1 MLIKRIIRKFLR
13 IFFKIFK
20 YDKPLGYVFMLHR
33 IAEIENDKLFPN
45 ENMKVSPAFLDSQL
59 EILKKTYNIIPASH
73 IPLYL
78 KKRHKKPFI
87 VFTIDDGYK
96 DNLYNALPVFQKHN
110 IPFTVFVTIDF
121 PDQKAV
127 LWWYVLEDLLL
138 KNDLLHLNNGKTYE
152 CRTKAEKET
161 AFMEIRAEILKS
173 DQTDLVNQLNRL
185 FYGYKIDWFSK
196 TKELCM
202 TWDEVKL
209 LSEEPLV
216 TIGGHTVHHYNLK
229 QLPESQAA
237 EEILLGNKLLAEKI
251 GKDID
256 VFAYPFG
263 SPNEANKREYKII
276 TRYFS
281 GLAFIAF
288 GGAVTKLS
296 KRNVLPRI
304 MFTHDFKVEELI

>member
-13 IFFKIFK
+13 TFFKIFK
-20 YDKPLGYVFMLHR
+20 YDKPRGYVFMLHR
-33 IAEIENDKLFPN
+33 IAKIENDKLFPN

-59 EILKKTYNIIPASH
+59 EILRKTYNIIPASH

-96 DNLYNALPVFQKHN
+96 DNLSNALPVFKKYD
-110 IPFTVFVTIDF
+110 IPFTVFVTLDF
-121 PDQKAV
+121 PEQKAV

-138 KNDLLHLNNGKTYE
+138 KNDSLHLNNGKTYV

-173 DQTDLVNQLNRL
+173 EQTDLVNQLNQL
-185 FYGYKIDWFSK
+185 FYGYKIDWLSK

-209 LSEEPLV
+209 LSKEPLV

-229 QLPESQAA
+229 QLPESQAT

-263 SPNEANKREYKII
+263 SPNEADKREYKI
-276 TRYFS
+276 TARHFS

-296 KRNVLPRI
+296 KRNALPRI